1 MGGWSGVVVV
11 AGGYMGV
18 AHGGWGLIGA
28 SRVYADMCKE
38 EVRSYLVGGN
48 FLINTCF

>member
-1 MGGWSGVVVV
+1 MVVV